1 MYGSFDNCYHPSM
14 PMSANIRASLYMM
27 LSMSGFTINDL
38 FIKSLDGDLPIG
50 QIMAIRGIF
59 LSVMITLIAVQQGVL
74 KRYTELFTPM
84 VALRSAGETGAT
96 LLFLTALTI
105 LPFSTI
111 SAILQSL
118 PLVVAL
124 GAALLLKETIGWR
137 RWIAILIGFIGVLI
151 IIRPGAEGFQPA
163 TILMILSVLFAAG
176 RDLTTRCLPKELPSL
191 LVSLATAVSICLVGA
206 ALSSAQ
212 NNWQPV
218 NGTQLGTLFIAACF
232 LFFGYQFLV
241 LAMRTGEIAYVV
253 PYRYTSLLWAIAGG
267 YLVFSE
273 VPDRY
278 TLIGSAIVVATG
290 LFTLYRELVAGRRA
304 ITSTSIHARGNVWS
318 ERKK

>member
-1 MYGSFDNCYHPSM
+1 M
-14 PMSANIRASLYMM
+14 PMSTNIRASLYMM

-38 FIKSLDGDLPIG
+38 FIKSLGGDLPTG
-50 QIMAIRGIF
+50 QIMAVRGVF
-59 LSVMITLIAVQQGVL
+59 LSLMILLIAIQQGVL
-74 KRYTELFTPM
+74 KRYKELFIPL
-84 VALRSAGETGAT
+84 VALRSAAEAGAT

-124 GAALLLKETIGWR
+124 GAALLLKESIGWR
-137 RWIAILIGFIGVLI
+137 RWIAILIGLVGVLI
-151 IIRPGAEGFQPA
+151 IIRPGGDGFHPA
-163 TILMILSVLFAAG
+163 TMLMIMSVLFAAG

-191 LVSLATAVSICLVGA
+191 LVSLATAVSICMVGA
-206 ALSSAQ
+206 VLSSAQ
-212 NNWQPV
+212 NNWQPT
-218 NGTQLGTLFIAACF
+218 NTTQLGTLFIAACF
-232 LFFGYQFLV
+232 LFIGYQFLV
-241 LAMRTGEIAYVV
+241 LAMRTGDIAYVV

-273 VPDRY
+273 VPDKY

-290 LFTLYRELVAGRRA
+290 LFTLYRELIAGRRA
-304 ITSTSIHARGNVWS
+304 ITSTSIHTRGNVWA

>member
-1 MYGSFDNCYHPSM
+1 M
-14 PMSANIRASLYMM
+14 PVSANIRASLFMM

-38 FIKSLDGDLPIG
+38 FIKSLDGALPTG
-50 QIMAIRGIF
+50 QIMAIRGLF
-59 LSVMITLIAVQQGVL
+59 LTVMIVVIALQQGVL
-74 KRYTELFTPM
+74 NRVAELFTPM
-84 VALRSAGETGAT
+84 VALRSAGEVAAT

-124 GAALLLKETIGWR
+124 GGALILKETIGWR
-137 RWIAILIGFIGVLI
+137 RWIAILIGFVGVLI
-151 IIRPGAEGFQPA
+151 IIRPGVDGFQSA
-163 TILMILSVLFAAG
+163 SILMIFSVLFAAG
-176 RDLTTRCLPKELPSL
+176 RDLATRCLPKDLPSL
-191 LVSLATAVSICLVGA
+191 LVSLATAISICIVGA
-206 ALSSAQ
+206 ALATAK

-218 NGTQLGTLFIAACF
+218 NNTQLGTLFIAACF

-253 PYRYTSLLWAIAGG
+253 PYRYTSLLWAMGGG
-267 YLVFSE
+267 YLIFAE
-273 VPDRY
+273 VPDKY

-290 LFTLYRELVAGRRA
+290 LFTLYRELTAGRRA
-304 ITSTSIHARGNVWS
+304 ITSTSIHARGNVWA